1 MNAKTVTVLL
11 ISLIASIPAFAFL
24 ASVPAPIV
32 AGSPDGSMNP
42 TVYLPAVHIAAD
54 PVVVVPETKVVV
66 FKAKR
71 YASLID
77 MTASNQPPCG
87 AGFWTTKRNC
97 KVGSR

>member
-24 ASVPAPIV
+24 MTSPVVPVAPAV
-32 AGSPDGSMNP
+32 NP
-42 TVYLPAVHIAAD
+42 TVHLSEVHIAAD
-54 PVVVVPETKVVV
+54 PVVVVPTTNVVV

-77 MTASNQPPCG
+77 ASGSSNQPPCG

-97 KVGSR
+97 KVG